1 MELQLQ
7 HLSLSNEYSGLI
19 SLRIDWF
26 DLAVQGTPKSL
37 LQTIISNHQ
46 FFGAQHS
53 LWSNSTCSS
62 RVIISLSVKLLVI
75 STFMPDFTSSSLLI
89 FLGQFSQKLILV
101 IFFKEIFR
109 GGSDGKESACSE
121 RDLGS
126 IPGSGRS
133 PGEGNDRRWHHNS
146 MDMSLSKLWV
156 AVKEREAWHA
166 AVHGVGK
173 SWT

>member
-7 HLSLSNEYSGLI
+7 HPSLSNEYSGLI

-133 PGEGNDRRWHHNS
+133 PGEGNGKPLQYSCLKSLTEQRTLVDYSPWDCKEL
-146 MDMSLSKLWV
+146 DMI
-156 AVKEREAWHA
+156 E
-166 AVHGVGK
+166 
-173 SWT
+173 